1 MNIRVEKACG
11 IDIHQEFLMATIL
24 DLSGT
29 KDTRRFST
37 CIEDLLNLRE
47 WLVENKCQ
55 RVAVESTG
63 IYWIPT
69 YTLLEDSVETIVAN
83 PLQIKNIP
91 GRKNDNIDSEW
102 IAEVCLNGQIK
113 PSYVPPKEIREIREL
128 TRTHV
133 KLTQAR
139 TSFKN
144 RVHKILS
151 RAGVRISG
159 VISDIFGKS
168 GLIIINGILNGKTID
183 QIFIEIKNKRI
194 KIKKTEIK
202 ESLKG
207 ELSQNDI
214 FVIKECLDSI
224 KRLDEK
230 IKRFDSKI
238 NQNLKGMQM
247 QKEMEILM
255 SIPGVGFT
263 TAAAIAAEI
272 GNIDVFSKPKKL
284 VGWSGL
290 APSINES
297 AGKSSNCHITKK
309 GNKFLRTTLVLAANS
324 IAIGRPNKLK
334 FFYQRIKVK
343 KGNKKAIVA
352 LARKLVSIIYHLLKF
367 KEMYS
372 EEEGKQKKFK
382 LPKFIPVKDFS
393 MDEMIEILFKAGYSV
408 NKTAGKS

>member
-1 MNIRVEKACG
+1 MNVRVEKACG
-11 IDIHQEFLMATIL
+11 IDIHQAFLMATVL
-24 DLSGT
+24 DLAGT

-55 RVAVESTG
+55 RVAIESTG
-63 IYWIPT
+63 VYWIPT
-69 YTLLEDSVETIVAN
+69 YTLLEGRVETIVAN
-83 PLQIKNIP
+83 PFQIKNIP
-91 GRKNDNIDSEW
+91 GRKNDSIDSEW
-102 IAEVCLNGQIK
+102 IAEICLNGQIK

-144 RVHKILS
+144 RVHKVLS
-151 RAGVRISG
+151 RAGVHISG

-183 QIFIEIKNKRI
+183 QIFIEIKNKKIR
-194 KIKKTEIK
+194 IKKTEIK

-207 ELSQNDI
+207 KLSQNDI

-224 KRLDEK
+224 RFLDGK
-230 IKRFDSKI
+230 IKEFDSKI
-238 NQNLKGMQM
+238 NQNLKGMQ
-247 QKEMEILM
+247 KEIEILM

-263 TAAAIAAEI
+263 TASAIAAEI
-272 GNIDVFSKPKKL
+272 GNIDVFLKPKQL

-290 APSINES
+290 APSVNES
-297 AGKSSNCHITKK
+297 AGKSSNGHITKR
-309 GNKFLRTTLVLAANS
+309 GNKFLRTILVLAANS
-324 IAIGRPNKLK
+324 IAIGRPNKLR
-334 FFYQRIKVK
+334 FFYQRIKAK
-343 KGNKKAIVA
+343 KGHKKAIVA
-352 LARKLVSIIYHLLKF
+352 LARKLVSIIHHLLKF
-367 KEMYS
+367 KETYS

-382 LPKFIPVKDFS
+382 IPKFIPVKDFNI
-393 MDEMIEILFKAGYSV
+393 DDMIGILCEAGYSV
-408 NKTAGKS
+408 NKTVTNS

>member
-11 IDIHQEFLMATIL
+11 IDMHQAFLMATML
-24 DLSGT
+24 DLAGT

-47 WLVENKCQ
+47 WLIENKCQ
-55 RVAVESTG
+55 RVAIESTG
-63 IYWIPT
+63 VYWIST
-69 YTLLEDSVETIVAN
+69 YTLLEDKVETIIAN

-91 GRKNDNIDSEW
+91 GRKNDILDSEW
-102 IAEVCLNGQIK
+102 IAEICLNGQIK
-113 PSYVPPKEIREIREL
+113 PSYTPPKEIREIREL
-128 TRTHV
+128 TRSHV

-139 TSFKN
+139 TAFKN
-144 RVHKILS
+144 RVHKVLS
-151 RAGVRISG
+151 RAGIHISG
-159 VISDIFGKS
+159 VLTDIFGKS
-168 GLIIINGILNGKTID
+168 GQIILNGILNGKTID
-183 QIFIEIKNKRI
+183 QIFVEIKSKRI

-207 ELSQNDI
+207 ELSQNEI
-214 FVIKECLDSI
+214 FVIKQCLDSI
-224 KRLDEK
+224 RFFDQK
-230 IKRFDSKI
+230 IKEFDSKI
-238 NQNLKGMQM
+238 NHNLKGM

-263 TAAAIAAEI
+263 TAAAVMAEI

-297 AGKSSNCHITKK
+297 AGKSSNGHITKK
-309 GNKFLRTTLVLAANS
+309 GNKFLRTILILAANS
-324 IAIGRPNKLK
+324 IAIGRPNRLR
-334 FFYQRIKVK
+334 FFYQRIKTK
-343 KGNKKAIVA
+343 KGHKKAIVA
-352 LARKLVSIIYHLLKF
+352 LARKLVSIIHHLLKF

-382 LPKFIPVKDFS
+382 IPKFIPVKDFS
-393 MDEMIEILFKAGYSV
+393 IDDMIGILCEAGYSV
-408 NKTAGKS
+408 NKTVTNS

>member
-11 IDIHQEFLMATIL
+11 IDIHQAFLVATML
-24 DLSGT
+24 DLAGT
-29 KDTRRFST
+29 KDTRRFGT

-47 WLVENKCQ
+47 WLLDSKCQ
-55 RVAVESTG
+55 RVAIESTG
-63 IYWIPT
+63 VYWIPT
-69 YTLLEDSVETIVAN
+69 YTLLEGKVETIVAN

-91 GRKNDNIDSEW
+91 GRKNDDIDSEW

-113 PSYVPPKEIREIREL
+113 PSYIPPKEIREIREL
-128 TRTHV
+128 TRSHV

-144 RVHKILS
+144 RVHKVLS
-151 RAGVRISG
+151 RSGIHISG
-159 VISDIFGKS
+159 VLSDIFGKS
-168 GLIIINGILNGKTID
+168 GMIILNGILNGKTID
-183 QIFIEIKNKRI
+183 QTFTEIKNKQI

-224 KRLDEK
+224 KFLDQK
-230 IKRFDSKI
+230 IKEFDSKI
-238 NQNLKGMQM
+238 NQNLKGML
-247 QKEMEILM
+247 KEMEILM

-263 TAAAIAAEI
+263 TAAAIMAEI

-290 APSINES
+290 APAINES
-297 AGKSSNCHITKK
+297 AGKSSNGHITKK
-309 GNKFLRTTLVLAANS
+309 GNKFLRTILVLAANS
-324 IAIGRPNKLK
+324 IVISRQNKLK
-334 FFYQRIKVK
+334 FFYQRIKAK
-343 KGNKKAIVA
+343 KGHKKAIVA

-372 EEEGKQKKFK
+372 EEEGKQKNFK
-382 LPKFIPVKDFS
+382 LPKFIPVPDFS
-393 MDEMIEILFKAGYSV
+393 IDDMIGILSEAGYSI
-408 NKTAGKS
+408 NKTAAKS

>member
-1 MNIRVEKACG
+1 M
-11 IDIHQEFLMATIL
+11 L

-37 CIEDLLNLRE
+37 CMEDLLNLRE
-47 WLVENKCQ
+47 WLIETKCQ
-55 RVAVESTG
+55 RVAIESTG

-69 YTLLEDSVETIVAN
+69 YTLLEGKVETIVAN
-83 PLQIKNIP
+83 PFQIKNIP
-91 GRKNDNIDSEW
+91 GRKNDDIDSEW

-113 PSYVPPKEIREIREL
+113 PSNIPPKEIREIREL

-159 VISDIFGKS
+159 VLTDIFGKS
-168 GLIIINGILNGKTID
+168 GMIIINGILNGKTID
-183 QIFIEIKNKRI
+183 QTFAEIKDKRI

-214 FVIKECLDSI
+214 FVIKECLESI
-224 KRLDEK
+224 KFFDKK
-230 IKRFDSKI
+230 IKEFDSKI
-238 NQNLKGMQM
+238 NQNLKGM

-263 TAAAIAAEI
+263 TAAAIMAEI

-297 AGKSSNCHITKK
+297 AGKSSNGHITKK
-309 GNKFLRTTLVLAANS
+309 GNKFQFLFWQLILS
-324 IAIGRPNKLK
+324 LLEDQISSG
-334 FFYQRIKVK
+334 FFIRE
-343 KGNKKAIVA
+343 
-352 LARKLVSIIYHLLKF
+352 L
-367 KEMYS
+367 
-372 EEEGKQKKFK
+372 KQKKVIK
-382 LPKFIPVKDFS
+382 KQLLHLQES
-393 MDEMIEILFKAGYSV
+393 L
-408 NKTAGKS
+408 

>member
-11 IDIHQEFLMATIL
+11 IDIHQAFLMATML
-24 DLSGT
+24 DLAGT

-37 CIEDLLNLRE
+37 CIEDLLSLRE
-47 WLVENKCQ
+47 WLVDNKCQ
-55 RVAVESTG
+55 RVAIESTG
-63 IYWIPT
+63 VFWIPT
-69 YTLLEDSVETIVAN
+69 YTLLEGKVETIIAN

-91 GRKNDNIDSEW
+91 GRKNDTLDSEW
-102 IAEVCLNGQIK
+102 IAEICLNGQIK
-113 PSYVPPKEIREIREL
+113 PSYIPPKEIREIREL
-128 TRTHV
+128 TRSHV

-139 TSFKN
+139 TAFKN
-144 RVHKILS
+144 RAHKVLS
-151 RAGVRISG
+151 RAGIHISG
-159 VISDIFGKS
+159 VLTDIFGKS
-168 GLIIINGILNGKTID
+168 GQIILNGILNGKTID
-183 QIFIEIKNKRI
+183 QIFVEIKSKRI

-214 FVIKECLDSI
+214 FVIKQCLDSI
-224 KRLDEK
+224 RFLDQK
-230 IKRFDSKI
+230 IKEFDSKI
-238 NQNLKGMQM
+238 NHNLKGM

-263 TAAAIAAEI
+263 TAAAVMAEI
-272 GNIDVFSKPKKL
+272 GNIDVFAQPKKL

-297 AGKSSNCHITKK
+297 AGKSSNGHITKK
-309 GNKFLRTTLVLAANS
+309 GNKFLRTILVLAANS

-334 FFYQRIKVK
+334 FFYQRIKAK
-343 KGNKKAIVA
+343 KGHKKAIVA
-352 LARKLVSIIYHLLKF
+352 LARKLVSIIHHLLKF

-382 LPKFIPVKDFS
+382 LPKFIPLKDFS
-393 MDEMIEILFKAGYSV
+393 IDDMIGILCEAGYSV
-408 NKTAGKS
+408 NKSVANT

>member
-11 IDIHQEFLMATIL
+11 IDMHQAFLMATML
-24 DLSGT
+24 DLAGT

-47 WLVENKCQ
+47 WLVDNKCQ
-55 RVAVESTG
+55 RVAIESTG
-63 IYWIPT
+63 VYWIPT
-69 YTLLEDSVETIVAN
+69 YTLLEGKIETIVAN
-83 PLQIKNIP
+83 PLHIKNVP
-91 GRKNDNIDSEW
+91 GRKNDILDSEW
-102 IAEVCLNGQIK
+102 IAELCLNGQIK

-128 TRTHV
+128 TRSHV
-133 KLTQAR
+133 KLTQSK

-144 RVHKILS
+144 RVHKVLS
-151 RAGVRISG
+151 RAGIHISG
-159 VISDIFGKS
+159 VLSDIFGTS
-168 GLIIINGILNGKTID
+168 GMIILNGILNGKTID
-183 QIFIEIKNKRI
+183 QTFTEIKNKNI

-224 KRLDEK
+224 KFLDQK
-230 IKRFDSKI
+230 IKEFDSKI
-238 NQNLKGMQM
+238 NQNLKGM

-263 TAAAIAAEI
+263 TAAAIMAEI

-290 APSINES
+290 APAINES
-297 AGKSSNCHITKK
+297 AGKSSNGHITKK
-309 GNKFLRTTLVLAANS
+309 GNKFLRTILVLAANS
-324 IAIGRPNKLK
+324 IVISKQNKLK
-334 FFYQRIKVK
+334 FFYQRIKAK
-343 KGNKKAIVA
+343 RGHKKAIVA

-372 EEEGKQKKFK
+372 EEEGKQKNFK
-382 LPKFIPVKDFS
+382 LPKFIPVPDFS
-393 MDEMIEILFKAGYSV
+393 IDDMIGILSEAGYSID
-408 NKTAGKS
+408 KSAAKS